1 MARWMIFN
9 FYEGD
14 FVRQGEDVI
23 IFETK
28 GLARQFLDRYQNAK
42 PIQKTKGFTV
52 NYSYYKAPFRFVKEG
67 DYDTV

>member
-1 MARWMIFN
+1 MARWMIFS

-14 FVRQGEDVI
+14 FVRLKDDII

-28 GLARQFLDRYQNAK
+28 GLARQFLDRYRNVK
-42 PIQKTKGFTV
+42 PIQKTKEFTV
-52 NYSYYKAPFRFVKEG
+52 NYSYYKAPFRFVREG